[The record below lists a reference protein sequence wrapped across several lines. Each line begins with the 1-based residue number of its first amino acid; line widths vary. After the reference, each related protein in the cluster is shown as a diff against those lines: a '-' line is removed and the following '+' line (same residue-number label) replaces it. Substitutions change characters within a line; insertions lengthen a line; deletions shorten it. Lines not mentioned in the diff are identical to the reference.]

1 MKEEEEGK
9 RKTEKSRSMRRRRTF
24 LLPFRLDN
32 NDFLVF
38 HFVSVLGSAKIEETK
53 GGDFS

>member
-1 MKEEEEGK
+1 
-9 RKTEKSRSMRRRRTF
+9 MRRRRTF
-24 LLPFRLDN
+24 LLPCRLDN

-38 HFVSVLGSAKIEETK
+38 HFVSAQGSAKREKTK